1 MNPFHHVDLR
11 VRKFEE
17 VQPFYRAFLPLLG
30 FTQEWA
36 GKEFR
41 GFSAEDDALACACFG
56 FTEDSNHQ
64 PNGNRIAFWADSRE
78 LVDRVG
84 TVIRAAGARNIV
96 QQLVRNTAATTT
108 PSFSRIR
115 TETVRSG
122 ASDGLSPWG
131 GCRTSCPAPV

>member
-41 GFSAEDDALACACFG
+41 GFSAEEDAPACACFG

-84 TVIRAAGARNIV
+84 TAIRAEGARNIEGP
-96 QQLVRNTAATTT
+96 TACPEYSGSYYAVFFED
-108 PSFSRIR
+108 PSGNKLEVVHR
-115 TETVRSG
+115 T
-122 ASDGLSPWG
+122 D
-131 GCRTSCPAPV
+131 

>member
-17 VQPFYRAFLPLLG
+17 VQGFYRAFLPLLG

-41 GFSAEDDALACACFG
+41 GFSAEDDAPDCACFG

-84 TVIRAAGARNIV
+84 TAVHAAGAKNIEGPGV
-96 QQLVRNTAATTT
+96 CPEYSADYYAIFFEDPNGNKLEVVHR
-108 PSFSRIR
+108 
-115 TETVRSG
+115 RS
-122 ASDGLSPWG
+122 
-131 GCRTSCPAPV
+131 

>member
-11 VRKFEE
+11 VRNFEE
-17 VQPFYRAFLPLLG
+17 VQVFYRAFLPLLG

-41 GFSAEDDALACACFG
+41 GFSAEDDAPDCAFFG

-64 PNGNRIAFWADSRE
+64 PNGNRIAFWARSRE

-84 TVIRAAGARNIV
+84 TAVRAAGAKNIEGPGV
-96 QQLVRNTAATTT
+96 CPEYSADYYAIFFEDPNGNKLEV
-108 PSFSRIR
+108 
-115 TETVRSG
+115 VHRS
-122 ASDGLSPWG
+122 S
-131 GCRTSCPAPV
+131 